1 MLYTKEIIKKL
12 VKSIK
17 EEINKTIFIIILSD
31 KTEEVREGRLIS
43 FNKRY
48 IKIKNRKHGIHKIA
62 ISDISNISTLVI

>member
-1 MLYTKEIIKKL
+1 MLYTKEIIKKI

-17 EEINKTIFIIILSD
+17 KELNKTIFIIILND
-31 KTEEVREGRLIS
+31 TTEKAREGRLIS

-62 ISDISNISTLVI
+62 ISDINNISTLVI